1 MDIWVASNF
10 QLLWIMLLRN
20 TGVQICLWTLLSI
33 IWDIHPTWHDWIMW
47 KMYFSFLR
55 KHHTASIAAAPFYIP
70 THSAECSAVTFEQ
83 EQNSPE
89 KYMTCSRAERWGQDP
104 NHSFLTLRCLP
115 STIMLNSDL
124 RVTWTEA
131 PALNSCSLSQPGPA
145 EQCNGETFYV
155 PKDRKRSLLF
165 LIQNED

>member
-1 MDIWVASNF
+1 MF
-10 QLLWIMLLRN
+10 LK
-20 TGVQICLWTLLSI
+20 TGLKS
-33 IWDIHPTWHDWIMW
+33 
-47 KMYFSFLR
+47 S
-55 KHHTASIAAAPFYIP
+55 SAA
-70 THSAECSAVTFEQ
+70 FEQ
-83 EQNSPE
+83 EGNTGPG